1 MALGALTHFKTAA
14 DGSARD
20 IAAGLDP
27 GRYVGQVRLPAGAP
41 GVLYATA
48 KTAPSDDDDYFH
60 ARGGQLF
67 RFAVGNGASPTWVK
81 AAAPE
86 AYDPDGLPVT
96 VALRAETV
104 AERRS
109 APGSPAVATITVAE
123 LAAAIR
129 VGDSAEE
136 LAEVTRLHAY
146 VAEVLAKHLGTA
158 FATTPDA
165 IVNEAA
171 VRLAGFLYD
180 QPTVSRGDSFA
191 FALRSS
197 GAARMLLPYVV
208 HGAGAA

>member
-1 MALGALTHFKTAA
+1 MALGALPHFETAA

-27 GRYVGQVRLPAGAP
+27 GRYVGQVRLPAGAS

-48 KTAPSDDDDYFH
+48 KTAPSDDSDYFH
-60 ARGGQLF
+60 ARGGQHF
-67 RFAVGNGASPTWVK
+67 RFAGGNGASPTWVK

-96 VALRAETV
+96 VALRAETA

-136 LAEVTRLHAY
+136 TAEVERLLGYAVEAVSKHAPTAPAV
-146 VAEVLAKHLGTA
+146 VA
-158 FATTPDA
+158 
-165 IVNEAA
+165 NEAV
-171 VRLAGFLYD
+171 VRLVGYLFDAPTAGRRD
-180 QPTVSRGDSFA
+180 AFA

-197 GAARMLLPYVV
+197 GAARMLLPYVI
-208 HGAGAA
+208 HGAGAS